1 MEKKIIVICGPTG
14 VGKTGFAIALSSVF
28 MGEIV
33 GADSMQIYRYLDIGT
48 AKPDPEERRQA
59 PHHLIDFVD
68 PAQDFDA
75 VKYVAEADQAIEDI
89 VHRGKLPF
97 VAGGTGFYIKALLHG
112 LFKGRTADEKIIA
125 RLEVE
130 AVQKGSNALHDRLA
144 TADPVAAAR
153 IHPNDR
159 FRVVRALEVLE
170 STGKPIT
177 HFHETHQFAPCR
189 YKALKLG
196 LTMDR
201 ERLYQRINRRVD
213 LMMEMG
219 LVDEVKHLRE
229 KGYSCGLKSMQSI
242 GYRHVCD
249 YLNGSTSHKEM
260 ITLLKRDTRRY
271 AKRQFTWFRND
282 KDMIWV
288 DPHDL
293 EQASQLV
300 AEFMEKTMGTTWS
313 NDETNDD

>member
-14 VGKTGFAIALSSVF
+14 VGKTGFAIALSNFFS
-28 MGEIV
+28 GEIV

-48 AKPDPEERRQA
+48 AKPDQEERRQA

-68 PAQDFDA
+68 PAHDFDA
-75 VKYVAEADQAIEDI
+75 VKYVTQADQAIENI
-89 VHRGKLPF
+89 VHRGNLPI

-112 LFKGRTADEKIIA
+112 LFRGRTADEKIIT
-125 RLEVE
+125 RLEAE
-130 AVQKGSNALHDRLA
+130 ADRRGSGALHERL
-144 TADPVAAAR
+144 TIADPVAGAR

-177 HFHETHQFAPCR
+177 YFHKIHQFTPCR

-201 ERLYQRINRRVD
+201 NRLYQRINRRVD

-219 LVDEVKHLRE
+219 LVDEVKNLRE
-229 KGYSCGLKSMQSI
+229 KGYSCALKSMQSI

-249 YLNGSTSHKEM
+249 YLKGTTSYSEM
-260 ITLLKRDTRRY
+260 IALLKRDTRRY
-271 AKRQFTWFRND
+271 AKRQLTWFRND
-282 KDMIWV
+282 KDMIWMS
-288 DPHDL
+288 PHDL
-293 EQASQLV
+293 EQAKHLV
-300 AEFMEKTMGTTWS
+300 GQFMG
-313 NDETNDD
+313 

>member
-14 VGKTGFAIALSSVF
+14 VGKTGFAIALSTVF

-48 AKPDPEERRQA
+48 AKPDQEERCQA

-68 PAQDFDA
+68 PAHEFDA
-75 VKYVAEADQAIEDI
+75 VQYVLQADQAIENI

-125 RLEVE
+125 RLEAE
-130 AVQKGSNALHDRLA
+130 AARRGSGALHERLA
-144 TADPVAAAR
+144 MTDPVAAAR

-159 FRVVRALEVLE
+159 FRVIRALEVLE
-170 STGKPIT
+170 STGKPIS
-177 HFHETHQFAPCR
+177 HFHETHQFPPRR
-189 YKALKLG
+189 YKALTLG

-201 ERLYQRINRRVD
+201 ECLYHRINQRVD

-219 LVDEVKHLRE
+219 LVNEVKNLRQ
-229 KGYSCGLKSMQSI
+229 KGYSCELKSMQSI

-249 YLNGSTSHKEM
+249 YLNGITSRTEM

-288 DPHDL
+288 EPHDL

-300 AEFMEKTMGTTWS
+300 AEFMKKNHGNHME
-313 NDETNDD
+313 

>member
-14 VGKTGFAIALSSVF
+14 VGKTGFAISLSSVF

-48 AKPDPEERRQA
+48 AKPDQEERRQA

-68 PAQDFDA
+68 PAHDFDA
-75 VKYVAEADQAIEDI
+75 VKYVAKADQAIEDI
-89 VHRGKLPF
+89 VQRGKLPF

-125 RLEVE
+125 HLEAE
-130 AVQKGSNALHDRLA
+130 SARRGSGALHERLV
-144 TADPVAAAR
+144 TADPVAGAR

-159 FRVVRALEVLE
+159 FRVIRALEVLE

-201 ERLYQRINRRVD
+201 ELLYQRINQRVN

-219 LVDEVKHLRE
+219 LVDEVKKLRQ
-229 KGYSCGLKSMQSI
+229 KGYSCELKSMQSI
-242 GYRHVCD
+242 GYRHVCA
-249 YLNGSTSHKEM
+249 YLNGMTSYTEM
-260 ITLLKRDTRRY
+260 ITLLKRDSRRY

-282 KDMIWV
+282 KEMIWV
-288 DPHDL
+288 EPHDL

-300 AEFMEKTMGTTWS
+300 AEFMEKTHGNHME
-313 NDETNDD
+313 NNETNND